1 MIQGTTTS
9 NLMSGNS
16 GQLAT
21 MSGLASER
29 KEERAAN
36 QCRQRRYKRQ
46 GEEDR
51 HPCMFFGSL
60 GVSCACKIRKC
71 SDCEPFLN
79 LPLITIW
86 ASRL

>member
-1 MIQGTTTS
+1 
-9 NLMSGNS
+9 MSGNS

-21 MSGLASER
+21 MSGRASER
-29 KEERAAN
+29 EDGQAAN

-51 HPCMFFGSL
+51 HPCMCFGSL
-60 GVSCACKIRKC
+60 GISSACEIRKY